1 MPDLWLTTTQASVS
15 ADEAL
20 SIAQAAARGGEAISP
35 PTLVVYTGDNYLPL
49 PQGKLVWLVDL
60 SRPAGPP
67 ARYVVDATE
76 PFLLDIVERISLGT
90 LVVDTI
96 ESTPEAMVAL
106 SLDSTTT
113 TFANLEPTQNAP
125 LIETYDSRGTRIFP
139 RTPVRVGDNP
149 PVGRTEVDNAH
160 NFTRETFDYFYNVHG
175 RNSFDNQGT
184 VMRST
189 VNYGTNYVNAF
200 WEGVN
205 LYTAYGTGLAVKD
218 VVAHEW
224 THAVTQHT
232 ANLEYRWQ
240 SGALNESFS
249 DIFAAMVDRDNWLIG
264 EDIPSRLLG
273 GADALRSMSHPERY
287 GQPAHTDDWKRTCS
301 NNQGVHT
308 NSGITNHAYYLIA
321 TDIGKDKAE
330 QIFYRALTVYLQPRS
345 SLRDARAAALSA
357 ATDLYERDSD
367 EYDAVERGF
376 RYVGITNNWNPPTNN
391 CSCAATQV
399 LAERSLF
406 ADAVQ
411 ALDIAV
417 TLYQVRDQVM
427 ENDALGQHY
436 RKLYEEHSDRIGKLI
451 LSDGQLRTQAA
462 HLLQSTQPGM
472 QSLVDPD
479 AADEIVT
486 ANDVQELITFLQDLA
501 RQDRAQD
508 GGALAETIDQELQRT
523 NFQKL
528 EGMTYSEA
536 WEYLN
541 NAAYA
546 VYLPMIIR

>member
-1 MPDLWLTTTQASVS
+1 M
-15 ADEAL
+15 
-20 SIAQAAARGGEAISP
+20 
-35 PTLVVYTGDNYLPL
+35 YTGDNYLPL

-60 SRPAGPP
+60 SRPTGPP

-76 PFLLDIVERISLGT
+76 PFLLDVIERS
-90 LVVDTI
+90 
-96 ESTPEAMVAL
+96 AL
-106 SLDSTTT
+106 SSLITGVVSASPEITAETAPLAAKSAA
-113 TFANLEPTQNAP
+113 FPNLVPAQNAP
-125 LIETYDSRGTRIFP
+125 LIETYDSQGTKVLP
-139 RTPVRVGDNP
+139 RTPARVGDNP
-149 PVGRTEVDNAH
+149 PVGRSEVDNAH
-160 NFTRETFDYFYNVHG
+160 NFTRETFDYFLNVHG

-189 VNYGTNYVNAF
+189 VNYGRNYVNAF
-200 WEGVN
+200 WEGLN

-224 THAVTQHT
+224 AHAVTQHT

-249 DIFAAMVDRDNWLIG
+249 DIFAAMVDRDDWLLG

-273 GADALRSMSHPERY
+273 GADAIRSMSNPEAY

-321 TDIGKDKAE
+321 TNIGKDKAE

-357 ATDLYERDSD
+357 AADLYERDD
-367 EYDAVERGF
+367 VEYVAVDQGF
-376 RYVGITNNWNPPTNN
+376 RYVGITSNWNPPTNN

-406 ADAVQ
+406 ANAVQ
-411 ALDIAV
+411 ALDIAI

-427 ENDALGQHY
+427 DGEALGQRY
-436 RKLYEEHSDRIGKLI
+436 RALYEEQSDRIGELI
-451 LSDGQLRTQAA
+451 LSDTALSAQAA

-472 QSLVDPD
+472 QSLAD
-479 AADEIVT
+479 ANAAAEIVT
-486 ANDVQELITFLQDLA
+486 AQDVQDLTTFLQDLA
-501 RQDRAQD
+501 RHDREQD
-508 GGALAETIDQELQRT
+508 GGVLAQTIDQELQRT
-523 NFQKL
+523 NLQKL
-528 EGMTYSEA
+528 VGMTYTEA
-536 WEYLN
+536 WDFLN
-541 NAAYA
+541 NTAHT
-546 VYLPMIIR
+546 VYMPMIAR